1 MPITPLH
8 FGPSAFVSLPLS
20 RYLDVPIFIL
30 ASVMIDLEPLMVMV
44 FDLNYPLHG
53 FIHSYLI
60 GGLIGLLWGLIGF
73 YSFGILNWGMRVV
86 KLSYSK
92 NFKRA
97 LISGLLGAWF
107 HIFLDSFLYLDIKP
121 FFPLDIKPLFLAVNP
136 SVIYS
141 ACLISFIPAII
152 IYLFKAFKTKKS

>member
-8 FGPSAFVSLPLS
+8 FGPSAIVSLPLS

-30 ASVMIDLEPLMVMV
+30 ASVIIDLEPLIVMV

-53 FIHSYLI
+53 IMHTYLI
-60 GGLIGLLWGLIGF
+60 GGMIGLLWGLIGF
-73 YSFGILNWGMRVV
+73 YTFGILNWGMRIL

-92 NFKRA
+92 NFRRT
-97 LISGLLGAWF
+97 LLSGLLGAWF
-107 HIFLDSFLYLDIKP
+107 HILLDSFLYQDIKP
-121 FFPLDIKPLFLAVNP
+121 FFPLDIKPLYQMIDP
-136 SVIYS
+136 SLIYS

-152 IYLFKAFKTKKS
+152 IYVIKVFKK